1 MEALAFGQL
10 ARPDNQEVG
19 MICLHVFDDGV
30 DDVIHLHVCDDG
42 VTFFQEFIPQ
52 CHDQSRGAF
61 DDRSFQLGDLGF
73 GQVSN
78 GQVGHRSFGR
88 GEDGGRGGFRKNA
101 GSKKLGCDSGV
112 LRVITREDHTRQL
125 RDWLFHDE
133 DGAPGDQRDLPGDAP
148 QQESSNVAQPA
159 GPDEDEIGLYPPGLS
174 HYRPGEGA
182 MG

>member
-1 MEALAFGQL
+1 MEPLALGQL
-10 ARPDNQEVG
+10 ARPDHQEVG

-30 DDVIHLHVCDDG
+30 DDVVHLHVCDDG

-101 GSKKLGCDSGV
+101 GSKKSSGGSGV
-112 LRVITREDHTRQL
+112 LRVINREDHTRQL
-125 RDWLFHDE
+125 RERLFHDE
-133 DGAPGDQRDLPGDAP
+133 DGAAGDRRDLPGDAP

-174 HYRPGEGA
+174 HDRPGKGP